1 MPARV
6 LPYFPVS
13 YSTYELTGLATSPRT
28 NYRGSYDP
36 SGGGGGGNF
45 RPGGKHHT
53 AQSGSESSAQCTWY
67 VLIIVHV
74 YKHWE
79 GSTRFRGGG
88 DYLSGYWP
96 LQRRHLYLKGVLIY
110 RGVLTYGEIRY

>member
-1 MPARV
+1 MILR
-6 LPYFPVS
+6 
-13 YSTYELTGLATSPRT
+13 
-28 NYRGSYDP
+28 
-36 SGGGGGGNF
+36 GGGGGGNF

-53 AQSGSESSAQCTWY
+53 AQSGSESSAHCTWY

-88 DYLSGYWP
+88 GT
-96 LQRRHLYLKGVLIY
+96 IF
-110 RGVLTYGEIRY
+110 RGIGLCNGGIFI